1 MKNKPQ
7 RYILRLIAVVLSSA
21 CLTPAA
27 AAQSA
32 QAAAGGGGKVTLVRV
47 PQDGIQPQAAVD
59 AEGVLHLVYFSGEP
73 GGGDVY
79 YVRREPG
86 NEGFSTPLRINSQ
99 PGSVI
104 ATGTVRG
111 AHVAVGKGGRV
122 HVSWMGS
129 RLAEPKGPGGATPML
144 YTRLNDRKT
153 AFEPQRN
160 VMQVA
165 AGLDGGGSVAADD
178 AGNVYVAWH
187 GHGDKDGE
195 AHRRIWVTRS
205 TDEGRTFARE
215 IPAFSEETGACGCC
229 GMRAFADKEGKV
241 YMLYRAATEMVNRD
255 MYLLSSKDRGQS
267 FQGLRLHPWKL
278 TTCPM
283 STATIA
289 QSGKRLLVAWETE
302 GQVYFTDAASGT
314 SSHISAPEKATNRKH
329 PSVAGN
335 ARGETLLVWAEG
347 TGWKKGGSL
356 AWQVFDRDGK
366 PTGEKGKVDGVPVW
380 SLPTAGVLPS
390 GEFTIIY

>member
-1 MKNKPQ
+1 LMERKIQ
-7 RYILRLIAVVLSSA
+7 RYIFQLIALVLSVI
-21 CLTPAA
+21 PV
-27 AAQSA
+27 AAQGT
-32 QAAAGGGGKVTLVRV
+32 QALSTGGGKVALVRT
-47 PQDGIQPQAAVD
+47 PHGGIQPQAVVD
-59 AEGVLHLVYFSGEP
+59 AKGGLHLVYFSGEP
-73 GGGDVY
+73 AGGDVY

-86 NEGFSTPLRINSQ
+86 KEIFSTPLRVNSQ

-104 ATGTVRG
+104 ATGTIRG
-111 AHVAVGKGGRV
+111 AHLAVGKSGRV
-122 HVSWMGS
+122 HVAWMGS
-129 RLAEPKGPGGATPML
+129 KLAEPKGPNGATPML
-144 YTRLNDRKT
+144 YTRLNDQKT

-178 AGNVYVAWH
+178 AGHVYVTWH

-195 AHRRIWVTRS
+195 AYRRVWLTRS
-205 TDEGRTFARE
+205 TDEGHTFARE
-215 IPAFSEETGACGCC
+215 TAAFSEETGACGCC
-229 GMRAFADKEGKV
+229 GMRALADKEGKV
-241 YMLYRAATEMVNRD
+241 YLLYRAATKMVDRD
-255 MYLLSSKDRGQS
+255 MYLLSSKDRGQN

-278 TTCPM
+278 THCPM

-302 GQVYFTDAASGT
+302 GQVYFTDAASGA
-314 SSHISAPEKATNRKH
+314 SSLISAPEKATNRKH
-329 PSVAGN
+329 PAVAGN
-335 ARGETLLVWAEG
+335 ARSETLLVWAEG

-356 AWQVFDRDGK
+356 AWQVFDREGK

-380 SLPTAGVLPS
+380 GLPAAGVLPS